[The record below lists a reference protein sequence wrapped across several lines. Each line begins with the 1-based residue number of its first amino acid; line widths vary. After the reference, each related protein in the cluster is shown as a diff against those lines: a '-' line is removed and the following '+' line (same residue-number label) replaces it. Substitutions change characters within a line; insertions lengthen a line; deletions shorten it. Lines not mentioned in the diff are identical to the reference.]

1 MTNIPPLNPEKTGNP
16 IMPRKIKI
24 NVDRSALF
32 KLRIFE
38 ASNTPNIPSD
48 IGIGPIGMVVT
59 EQIHKIA
66 ANIEH
71 IAIS

>member
-1 MTNIPPLNPEKTGNP
+1 MTNMPPLNPEKTGNP

-38 ASNTPNIPSD
+38 TSNIPNIPSD
-48 IGIGPIGMVVT
+48 IGIEPIGMVVA

-66 ANIEH
+66 VNIAH
-71 IAIS
+71 IVIS